1 MWSLE
6 FVEVADERR
15 RTTSRSESC
24 DHTASTAS
32 TPSRSAGA
40 ARVDNNNSA
49 VSTPVGGVND
59 TNQTVMSPNNNTS
72 QQRFDDNNTL
82 EHLKEKFNTFRQRAL
97 SVEGIVNDPSTSVG
111 NVEFYADDETLEAQT
126 CDDLIT
132 FDEADQSC
140 RRSTGVDSCVDAL
153 TVLGDK
159 ASSPVVTSVQPQMTN
174 CDQSSELSSSP
185 LTGTPTSSTIPQS
198 PSSEFVLV
206 TESEVKAA
214 VKSAIAPV
222 PPPRRNRKIGLREG
236 FRWQRQLVFRSKL
249 TMHTAFERKDN
260 KQPAAVTALA
270 VSK

>member
-72 QQRFDDNNTL
+72 QQSFDDNTL

-214 VKSAIAPV
+214 VKSAITPV